1 MQQIWLWVG
10 AVGAG
15 FVLGFVVRSISLWR
29 LQRTLNSTKGYLDSE
44 KLMKEKFQKENHAL
58 QQIHAIKENE
68 LKEKILQ
75 LQRQLREMDDDLVL
89 LQKDNEETE
98 KLMRATQPEIHELK
112 VKLLEANNTIARY
125 KALLQQNNLMK

>member
-58 QQIHAIKENE
+58 QQIHVIKENE